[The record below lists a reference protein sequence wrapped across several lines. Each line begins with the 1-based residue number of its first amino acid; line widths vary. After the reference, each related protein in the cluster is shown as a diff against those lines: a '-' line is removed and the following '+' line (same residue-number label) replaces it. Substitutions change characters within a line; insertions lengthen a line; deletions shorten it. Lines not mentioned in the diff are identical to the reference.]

1 VTALVDIPEDGAEG
15 VLVSQGGVDGG
26 FTFFV
31 QDGKLCYGY
40 NYVAEQRFSIVSD
53 EEVPAGRHALSFEFE
68 PTREPEPLKG
78 KGAPGKLKLFV
89 DGAPI
94 GEGELPITIPLA
106 MGLAAGVAVGADAG
120 APVSEDYEP
129 PFAFTGTI
137 ERVVYDISGAHVVD
151 HEAEIRM
158 ALARQ

>member
-1 VTALVDIPEDGAEG
+1 

-31 QDGKLCYGY
+31 QAGKLRYTY
-40 NYVAEQRFSIVSD
+40 NYVAEQRFAIVSD
-53 EEVPAGRHALSFEFE
+53 QDVPTGRHALSFELE
-68 PTREPEPLKG
+68 PTGKPEPLKG

-89 DGAPI
+89 DGKPV

-106 MGLAAGVAVGADAG
+106 LGLAAGVAIGADAG
-120 APVSEDYEP
+120 APVTEEYTS

-137 ERVVYDISGAHVVD
+137 EKVVYDISGEHVVD
-151 HEAEIRM
+151 HEAEIRV